1 MQITSVL
8 NALKFYYIYSHR
20 YIKIITGSELISFI
34 LLSSKLYFYYLQT
47 YVSNLKWMLNG
58 LSLIILICKKKV
70 KRATG
75 LVLIPLSDMRHRCS
89 RAAIHRDIMLLP
101 SSYDQQQLLSLTN
114 LIINSHYDVARQVRR
129 YWYRK
134 IIRSRKSKNRQT
146 IQWPKEK
153 RQQSK

>member
-58 LSLIILICKKKV
+58 LSLIILICKKK
-70 KRATG
+70 
-75 LVLIPLSDMRHRCS
+75 S
-89 RAAIHRDIMLLP
+89 
-101 SSYDQQQLLSLTN
+101 
-114 LIINSHYDVARQVRR
+114 
-129 YWYRK
+129 
-134 IIRSRKSKNRQT
+134 
-146 IQWPKEK
+146 
-153 RQQSK
+153 